1 MAITIVQ
8 PSERSPFLYQF
19 EPNRLLKWRAARGK
33 VLANLDNA
41 KVACIG
47 DSTTMGIGANTT
59 TNLSRSTSYP
69 AAMARVMAA
78 RGLVTSAQNFFG
90 SGNVTLGNYDTRVT
104 NSGST
109 SLGSVNATLGGAL
122 LQLTGV
128 GTWTYTPATACT
140 VWDVYSVKTGG
151 TGSFEI
157 NRDGGAADATVT
169 GTTTP
174 ATIVKTTVSGAGT
187 ALNMVR
193 TVGTC
198 YVAGVSA
205 YTATKCVEVW
215 NMGAS
220 GLKAANLATTTLGY
234 SELNALAFYAPN
246 LTVLMVGINDWEAF
260 TSMAAWQASMRSVI
274 DTARISGDVVLVT
287 PVPTGGT
294 ATLNKQKE
302 YVDAT
307 YDLAQFYG
315 IPLVD
320 NWSRWAEY
328 TAPNAA
334 GFYFDT
340 LHPAG
345 PGYSDL
351 GMMLGSLLAEI

>member
-8 PSERSPFLYQF
+8 PSDRSPYLYQF
-19 EPNRLLKWRAARGK
+19 EPNRLLKWRSARGK

-41 KVACIG
+41 KIACIG
-47 DSTTMGIGANTT
+47 DSTTMGTGANTT

-78 RGLVTSAQNFFG
+78 RGLVSSAQNFFG
-90 SGNVTLGNYDTRVT
+90 SGNVTLTSVDSRVT
-104 NSGST
+104 SSGAA
-109 SLGSVNATLGGAL
+109 SLGAVNTTLGGAL

-169 GTTTP
+169 GTATP
-174 ATIVKTTVSGAGT
+174 TLVKTTVSGAGT

-220 GLKAANLATTTLGY
+220 GARAANLATSTLGY
-234 SELNALAFYAPN
+234 SELSSISFYAPN
-246 LTVLMVGINDWEAF
+246 LTVLMIGINDWEASTSVTAWQ
-260 TSMAAWQASMRSVI
+260 TSMRAVIEAARV
-274 DTARISGDVVLVT
+274 SGDVVLVT

-294 ATLNKQKE
+294 ASLNTQKI
-302 YVDAT
+302 YVDAM
-307 YDLAQFYG
+307 YDLAMYYG

-320 NWSRWAEY
+320 NWNRWDSYA
-328 TAPNAA
+328 TPNAA

-345 PGYSDL
+345 PGYSDV